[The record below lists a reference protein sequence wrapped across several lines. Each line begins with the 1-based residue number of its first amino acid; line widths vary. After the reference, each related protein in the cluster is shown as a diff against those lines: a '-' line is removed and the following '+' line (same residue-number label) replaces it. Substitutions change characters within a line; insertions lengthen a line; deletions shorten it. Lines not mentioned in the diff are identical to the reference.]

1 MYHVIAPSPGLRTE
15 KARPLMLNMFCY
27 PNTCQSGSVHHCR
40 GNPIR
45 WKALG
50 IHHGETERTTLLHV
64 IYSKPWSWTYFE
76 QIMYIY
82 IHVYHSSR
90 ENHSSGASQDFQ
102 PANTGGPG
110 QLRSGLHPTCAT
122 CAGRHPLLVVQPQ
135 DFGKESHGIHGI
147 FCPQKNGKFCFHH
160 ICNGFSTLTTLCSA
174 KRPERPNPKLRF
186 KKRRPI
192 GVLRSQSSGHGRW
205 RSGISGYVQYIE

>member
-82 IHVYHSSR
+82 IYTRISFIQRKSFIRCIPRLSTSEHW
-90 ENHSSGASQDFQ
+90 
-102 PANTGGPG
+102 GPRSVAVRSPSN
-110 QLRSGLHPTCAT
+110 LRHL
-122 CAGRHPLLVVQPQ
+122 
-135 DFGKESHGIHGI
+135 
-147 FCPQKNGKFCFHH
+147 
-160 ICNGFSTLTTLCSA
+160 
-174 KRPERPNPKLRF
+174 
-186 KKRRPI
+186 RRP
-192 GVLRSQSSGHGRW
+192 SPTSGGSTSRFW
-205 RSGISGYVQYIE
+205 EGKPWDPWDILPPKKWDGTLALAAAMLLSFLASLILL

>member
-40 GNPIR
+40 GNPMR

-82 IHVYHSSR
+82 IYTYIIHPEKIIHPVHPKTFNQR
-90 ENHSSGASQDFQ
+90 TLGAQVSC
-102 PANTGGPG
+102 G
-110 QLRSGLHPTCAT
+110 QVSIQLAPLAQAVTHFWWFNLKIL
-122 CAGRHPLLVVQPQ
+122 GRKAMGSMGY
-135 DFGKESHGIHGI
+135 FA
-147 FCPQKNGKFCFHH
+147 PQKMGWYP
-160 ICNGFSTLTTLCSA
+160 S
-174 KRPERPNPKLRF
+174 P
-186 KKRRPI
+186 
-192 GVLRSQSSGHGRW
+192 SGSHA
-205 RSGISGYVQYIE
+205 S